1 MCIEQV
7 DVYGFAFGGRAV
19 GRRENGKVCFVR
31 GAVPGETV
39 RVKIIADKKSYS
51 EGCLESVLNESPL
64 RVAAGCPNPC
74 PGCSYAHVSY
84 ETELEWKQR
93 QMESFLVRGKLVEPG
108 RIRKPLGADR
118 RTRWRNKL
126 KLSLEH
132 DAQGGIH
139 AGYRGEDNVSLIE
152 IEDCPLA
159 VEEIG
164 EAFRRGEWKKDV
176 TAADSSVTFRFTAAD
191 GVRWFTERS
200 GSKSRLL
207 TETIGGCGDFSV
219 PETSFF
225 QINSGM
231 SGRLAERV
239 VSLLESCRISHLMEL
254 YCGSGCFSI
263 IAAERFAGLKCSAV
277 EIDPQAI
284 ETAKRNAALHGVSR
298 QCRFIA
304 GDAGKGMNRLFS
316 GRLPQ
321 DSLLLADPPRT
332 GIERRTLESVCRSG
346 AAYLVYVSCS
356 PDTLARDLKF
366 LNAAGYRVLESGL
379 IDMFPSTAHFETVT
393 LLKYVS

>member
-7 DVYGFAFGGRAV
+7 DIYGFAFGGRAV

-39 RVKIIADKKSYS
+39 RVKITADKKSYS

-207 TETIGGCGDFSV
+207 TETIGGCDDFSV

-239 VSLLESCRISHLMEL
+239 VSLLESCRISHLVEL

-263 IAAERFAGLKCSAV
+263 IAAERFAG
-277 EIDPQAI
+277 
-284 ETAKRNAALHGVSR
+284 
-298 QCRFIA
+298 
-304 GDAGKGMNRLFS
+304 
-316 GRLPQ
+316 
-321 DSLLLADPPRT
+321 
-332 GIERRTLESVCRSG
+332 
-346 AAYLVYVSCS
+346 
-356 PDTLARDLKF
+356 
-366 LNAAGYRVLESGL
+366 
-379 IDMFPSTAHFETVT
+379 
-393 LLKYVS
+393 